1 MPLSC
6 STQELTAQ
14 LFEEWVKQLDQ
25 KFSAANRKIALIIDN
40 CTVHPHVEQ
49 LNSIELIFLSPEHH
63 ITYSAHGLRYNSRLK
78 SQVSL
83 IGCSKTDRSIRKEKS
98 CTNHIDFIRY
108 DDAEKGVECCFE

>member
-49 LNSIELIFLSPEHH
+49 LNNLTQFLSPEHH

-83 IGCSKTDRSIRKEKS
+83 IGCSKIDRSIRKEKS